1 MNKIIPDIIEDSMD
15 TRIKM
20 DADLFDVLKQLALT
34 VKKTIDEDI
43 SNGTIQPEEEV
54 YLKWKVD
61 KFQYTDTGITDYG
74 SHSEYITKPS
84 WFKATHKI
92 QESIQNSKEFCSALE
107 ELNSIFGKSDTLSHN
122 LEKFV
127 GRFIHQCLYNS
138 RFEEIEI
145 DIVIATFLKDLREE
159 PVKYGTRVELE
170 GIVLQPERIEIA
182 EGITLRQP
190 HIEDLEKEFPE
201 HSFMISRFMPP
212 PSAILNIEFLG
223 RHVNEIQRRVGQ
235 AIAILR
241 LFKVG
246 SAKYSTY
253 NIYSDSMTDI
263 MAMGTL
269 SSHDISAALE
279 TSLITLEDAPKL
291 KNFWLKMSNSIPNS
305 FYDIGITK
313 ADYTTIAYNRYSDG
327 LLQSGILER
336 RIANAIMGLEAL
348 YFKPEGEMQELA
360 YRLRI
365 RISKLL
371 GLLGYDPHEIKERIN
386 DAYGI
391 RSIFMHGGHLDYRK
405 KRKLDS
411 KYKDVK
417 TLLLSVLDYLR
428 ISIILNM
435 LILKE
440 KEEFIDLIDDSL
452 IDRIKEEQLI
462 LVISGMKE
470 FIR

>member
-1 MNKIIPDIIEDSMD
+1 MD
-15 TRIKM
+15 NNLS
-20 DADLFDVLKQLALT
+20 DALKQLALT
-34 VKKTIDEDI
+34 VKITIENDI

-74 SHSEYITKPS
+74 AHGEYITKQS
-84 WFKATHKI
+84 WFRATHKI
-92 QESIQNSKEFCSALE
+92 QESIKNTNEYFSSLE
-107 ELNSIFGKSDTLSHN
+107 ELNNVFGKSDALSHS
-122 LEKFV
+122 LENFV
-127 GRFIHQCLYNS
+127 GRFIHQCLSNS
-138 RFEEIEI
+138 KFDETTT
-145 DIVIATFLKDLREE
+145 DIIIATFLKDLREE
-159 PVKYGTRVELE
+159 PVKYGTNVELE

-190 HIEDLEKEFPE
+190 NIEDLEKEFPE
-201 HSFMISRFMPP
+201 HSFRGHFMPQ

-223 RHVNEIQRRVGQ
+223 RHANEIQRRVGQ

-246 SAKYSTY
+246 SAKYTTY
-253 NIYSDSMTDI
+253 HKYSDSMTDI
-263 MAMGTL
+263 MDRGTL
-269 SSHDISAALE
+269 TSGDTSAALE

-291 KNFWLKMSNSIPNS
+291 KNFWSKMSESIPKS

-313 ADYTTIAYNRYSDG
+313 SDYTTIAYNRYSDG
-327 LLQSGILER
+327 LLQSGIFER

-365 RISKLL
+365 RVSKLL
-371 GLLGYDPHEIKERIN
+371 SLLGYDPYEVKERVN
-386 DAYGI
+386 EAYGI
-391 RSIFMHGGHLDYRK
+391 RSIFLHGGHLDYKK
-405 KRKLDS
+405 KRKLES

-428 ISIILNM
+428 ISIIVNI

-452 IDRIKEEQLI
+452 VDRKKEEL
-462 LVISGMKE
+462 LNSVISGAKE
-470 FIR
+470 FVR